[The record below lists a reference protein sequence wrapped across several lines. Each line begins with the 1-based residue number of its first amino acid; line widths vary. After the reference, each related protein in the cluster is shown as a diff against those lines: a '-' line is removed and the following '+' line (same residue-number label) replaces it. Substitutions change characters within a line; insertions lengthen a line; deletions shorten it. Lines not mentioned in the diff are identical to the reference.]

1 MTENEPGYR
10 KKKFTCPFC
19 GAVAQM
25 TWSYGD
31 SPEEFSSNRIGQAK
45 CNACDEVSIWRS
57 DLTSTEQLVSDLASK
72 GAIVEIPG
80 TMIYPRKSTAPL
92 ASIDLPEDCR
102 QDYREAREILEL
114 SPRAAA
120 ALLRLIVQKL
130 CVHFGE
136 PGKNINA
143 DIASLVKKGSL
154 NEQIQ
159 QALDVVRIVGN
170 SSVHP
175 GEIQVDENVD
185 LVRRMF
191 FLVNYII
198 QEMITNPKQRNAL
211 FASMPESQRE
221 AILKRD
227 TSKS

>member
-1 MTENEPGYR
+1 MTGNEPGYQ

-19 GAVAQM
+19 SAVAQM
-25 TWSYGD
+25 TWTYGD
-31 SPEEFSSNRIGQAK
+31 SPKEFSSNRIGQAK

-57 DLTSTEQLVSDLASK
+57 DLNSTRQLLSDLASK
-72 GAIVEIPG
+72 SAIVEVPG
-80 TMIYPRKSTAPL
+80 TMIYPRESTAPP
-92 ASIDLPEDCR
+92 ASMDLPEDCR

-154 NEQIQ
+154 NAQIQ

-175 GEIQVDENVD
+175 GEIQVEDNVD
-185 LVRRMF
+185 LVRKMF
-191 FLVNYII
+191 FLVNYIV
-198 QEMITNPKQRNAL
+198 QEMITSPKQRDAL
-211 FASMPESQRE
+211 FALMPEGQKD

-227 TSKS
+227 TPKP